1 MQHTLRVVSALAVS
15 IAATAAAQAETV
27 LAYPDTHYIYQYQ
40 PGDPPRPNPVPE
52 LTSLKPAVLD
62 FSGSAV
68 GALNAIKPS
77 LSAQTGATLT
87 ETVKTNPITQVKSF
101 TNISLGLSVSSL
113 TFDAQT
119 RAMST
124 LQLLGGLTIKNVSGN
139 VATTGGTL
147 TLSNLHVDYGLKTV
161 YGSLTGG
168 NDVGTFSDVA
178 LWTFASVQGS
188 PTVPEG
194 PPVLTLEQATA
205 ACTPG
210 PDFVSCVDSWWLQA
224 ANPQKIDMSH
234 FGQSLTGL
242 HLTTQAADLWGRSL
256 GLTDAGLLTL
266 NAVNNSATAWGTL
279 NIGTVPEA
287 STTGLM
293 LAGLGAMAVVAT
305 KRRRTL
311 AASLQPLT

>member
-15 IAATAAAQAETV
+15 MAAAAAQAETV
-27 LAYPDTHYIYQYQ
+27 LAYPDTQYIYQYQ
-40 PGDPPRPNPVPE
+40 PSEPPSPNPVPE

-87 ETVKTNPITQVKSF
+87 ETIKTNPITKVKSF
-101 TNISLGLSVSSL
+101 TNISLGLSVGSV

-124 LQLLGGLTIKNVSGN
+124 LQLLGGLTINEASPN
-139 VATTGGTL
+139 ATTTGGTL
-147 TLSNLHVDYGLKTV
+147 SLSNLHVDYGLKTV

-168 NDVGTFSDVA
+168 NGVGSFSDVA
-178 LWTFASVQGS
+178 LWTFSSLQGS
-188 PTVPEG
+188 TTVPEG
-194 PPVLTLEQATA
+194 PPVLTLAQATA
-205 ACTPG
+205 ACPPG
-210 PDFVSCVDSWWLQA
+210 PGFVLCVDNWWLQA
-224 ANPQKIDMSH
+224 GIPQKIDMSQ

-242 HLTTQAADLWGRSL
+242 RLTTEAADLWGRSL
-256 GLTDAGLLTL
+256 GLTDVGVGSI
-266 NAVNNSATAWGTL
+266 NGVNGSATAWGTL

-287 STTGLM
+287 STTALM
-293 LAGLGAMAVVAT
+293 LAGLGAMG
-305 KRRRTL
+305 L
-311 AASLQPLT
+311 AAAKSRRAATRA